1 MMSSLLSLLLSCA
14 KACPASFD
22 SVKSSSLDSLFSKC
36 GCHAAS
42 ICVCHCTDVRGLSRK
57 RACVQM
63 GGMVGG
69 LGVVHYIVFKLRERW
84 GLFKTK
90 VPLVMLPV
98 LTLFSCWLLA

>member
-1 MMSSLLSLLLSCA
+1 MQL
-14 KACPASFD
+14 
-22 SVKSSSLDSLFSKC
+22 
-36 GCHAAS
+36 
-42 ICVCHCTDVRGLSRK
+42 
-57 RACVQM
+57 

-98 LTLFSCWLLA
+98 LPLFSCWLLA